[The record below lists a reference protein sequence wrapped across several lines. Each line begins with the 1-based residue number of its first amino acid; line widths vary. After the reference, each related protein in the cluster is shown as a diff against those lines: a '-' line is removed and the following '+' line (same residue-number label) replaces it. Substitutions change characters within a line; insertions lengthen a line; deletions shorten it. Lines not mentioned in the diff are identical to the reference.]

1 MFLLFYTCKRSSECL
16 LWQTNTN
23 QMLFQ
28 RFAWD
33 LFWRMLITQLCT
45 LEPDQIN
52 KAQRCLF
59 WQPKASNNLERIP
72 LYMITKIITINPPKV
87 KLTHYL
93 FTRMHSSDLD
103 HRHFTWVQVVT
114 SIFVAFNWVI
124 THLLKLKNQV
134 LQETSANKSTSDISL
149 GMKRDHLQ
157 MHFSSELVKICSRLC
172 KVLGFA

>member
-1 MFLLFYTCKRSSECL
+1 
-16 LWQTNTN
+16 
-23 QMLFQ
+23 MLFQ

-33 LFWRMLITQLCT
+33 VFWRMFITQLCT

-52 KAQRCLF
+52 KAQPCLF
-59 WQPKASNNLERIP
+59 WQPKASNNLEGIP
-72 LYMITKIITINPPKV
+72 LCMIVKITKLSPPKV

-103 HRHFTWVQVVT
+103 IRDFTRVQDVI

-124 THLLKLKNQV
+124 THRLQLINQV
-134 LQETSANKSTSDISL
+134 LQETSLLSANKSTNDFSL
-149 GMKRDHLQ
+149 VMKLEHQQ

-172 KVLGFA
+172 EVLVFA